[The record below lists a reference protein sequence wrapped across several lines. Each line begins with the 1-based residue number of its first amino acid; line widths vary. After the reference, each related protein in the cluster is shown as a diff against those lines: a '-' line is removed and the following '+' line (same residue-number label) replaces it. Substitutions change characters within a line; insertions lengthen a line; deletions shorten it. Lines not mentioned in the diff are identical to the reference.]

1 MRHATAGHG
10 WPSVALRSSK
20 PHLVFPMLG
29 AGFTCTRA
37 ELSDDIKAL
46 YQMGLFDSVN
56 ARVVPTGKGNK
67 FKVGAGSQPL
77 APLWHAS
84 SAGACAAGACCRLL
98 VHWQ

>member
-1 MRHATAGHG
+1 M
-10 WPSVALRSSK
+10 P
-20 PHLVFPMLG
+20 G

-67 FKVGAGSQPL
+67 FKVGGRSQ
-77 APLWHAS
+77 APDWWAQS
-84 SAGACAAGACCRLL
+84 CSDCFPFRRLL
-98 VHWQ
+98 PARVPWLSA